1 MEARTP
7 PHSLEA
13 EKSVLGSMLISRDA
27 AELSAE
33 MLTVQDFYMPQHQ
46 YIFEA
51 MCDLVNHA
59 KAVDSVTIVD
69 ALERAGKLAAAGGIG
84 YIAELSLFVPS
95 AANVSYYI
103 KIVEDR
109 SVLRQLI
116 AAGGEI
122 IKTASDSDA
131 PITDILDEAE
141 RRVFNISMK
150 KNEDTMV
157 PVDKSALEAYM
168 RIGELMK
175 TKGEIS
181 GVPTG
186 FKELDELTSG
196 LQKGDLI
203 IVAARPSVGKSTFA
217 MNIAEYAATAA
228 NKKVAVFSLEMSHE
242 QLTTRMLCSLAKVD
256 MQKVN
261 TGETTEEDLL
271 VLSDA
276 LLTLSD
282 SKMYID
288 DSGNLSVADIR
299 SRCRRQQTRYGLD
312 LVVIDYLGLLQLGNK
327 RGSLVADIAEATR
340 ALKILAKE
348 LQGLKIG
355 AEDYIVKPFSVL
367 ELLVRIEKVLD
378 RAGKLNKVLRCRDIT
393 IDTEKRTVTKSGEA
407 VALQPLEFDLLVK
420 LIKFKNCTMSRE
432 RLLSEIWGVDFVG
445 GTRTVDTH
453 VASLRKKLGLE
464 GVIVTVTRIGY
475 RLED

>member
-1 MEARTP
+1 MDQTPRTP

-27 AELSAE
+27 AELAAE
-33 MLTVQDFYMPQHQ
+33 MLSASDFYVPQHQ
-46 YIFEA
+46 DIFEA
-51 MCDLVNHA
+51 MTELVSRVQP
-59 KAVDSVTIVD
+59 VDSVTIVD
-69 ALERAGKLAAAGGIG
+69 ALERAGKLASAGGLG

-103 KIVEDR
+103 NIVEDR

-116 AAGGEI
+116 KAGGEI
-122 IKTASDSDA
+122 MNEASTSDS
-131 PITDILDEAE
+131 PVTDILDEAE
-141 RRVFNISMK
+141 RRVFSISMK
-150 KNEDTMV
+150 KNEETLV
-157 PVDKSALEAYM
+157 PVDKSAMAAYM
-168 RIGELMK
+168 RIGELMR
-175 TKGEIS
+175 TRGQIS

-186 FKELDELTSG
+186 FRELDELTSG

-217 MNIAEYAATAA
+217 MNIAEYAATTAG
-228 NKKVAVFSLEMSHE
+228 KRVAVFSLEMSRE
-242 QLTTRMLCSLAKVD
+242 QLTTRMLCSQAKVD

-261 TGETTEEDLL
+261 SGETTEEDLL

-299 SRCRRQQTRYGLD
+299 SRCRRQKTRYGLD
-312 LVVIDYLGLLQLGNK
+312 LVVVDYLGLLQLTSK

-348 LQGLKIG
+348 LEVPIMLLCQLSRGSESRKENGYRPILADLRDSG
-355 AEDYIVKPFSVL
+355 AIEQDADLVLLLYRKALAMRNRKDDSASGAPNEEIEDNSA
-367 ELLVRIEKVLD
+367 E
-378 RAGKLNKVLRCRDIT
+378 
-393 IDTEKRTVTKSGEA
+393 
-407 VALQPLEFDLLVK
+407 
-420 LIKFKNCTMSRE
+420 
-432 RLLSEIWGVDFVG
+432 
-445 GTRTVDTH
+445 
-453 VASLRKKLGLE
+453 
-464 GVIVTVTRIGY
+464 VIVAKNRNGPLKTVNLAWQGMFARFV
-475 RLED
+475 DPS

>member
-1 MEARTP
+1 MDQTPRTP

-27 AELSAE
+27 AELAAE
-33 MLTVQDFYMPQHQ
+33 MLSASDFYVPQHQ
-46 YIFEA
+46 DIFEA
-51 MCDLVNHA
+51 MTELVSRA
-59 KAVDSVTIVD
+59 QPVDSVTIVD
-69 ALERAGKLAAAGGIG
+69 ALERAGKLASAGGLG

-103 KIVEDR
+103 NIVEDR

-116 AAGGEI
+116 KAGGEI
-122 IKTASDSDA
+122 MNEASTSDS
-131 PITDILDEAE
+131 PVTDILDEAE
-141 RRVFNISMK
+141 RRVFSISMK
-150 KNEDTMV
+150 KNEETLV
-157 PVDKSALEAYM
+157 PVDKSAMAAYM
-168 RIGELMK
+168 RIGELMR
-175 TKGEIS
+175 TRGQIS

-186 FKELDELTSG
+186 FRELDELTSG

-217 MNIAEYAATAA
+217 MNIAEYAATTVG
-228 NKKVAVFSLEMSHE
+228 KRVAVFSLEMSRE
-242 QLTTRMLCSLAKVD
+242 QLTTRMLCSQAKVD

-261 TGETTEEDLL
+261 SGETTEEDLL

-299 SRCRRQQTRYGLD
+299 SRCRRQKTRYGLD
-312 LVVIDYLGLLQLGNK
+312 LVVVDYLGLLQLTSK

-348 LQGLKIG
+348 LEVPIMLLCQLSRGSESRKENGYRPILADLRDSG
-355 AEDYIVKPFSVL
+355 AIEQDADLVLLLYRKALAMHNRKDDSASGAPNEEIEDNSA
-367 ELLVRIEKVLD
+367 E
-378 RAGKLNKVLRCRDIT
+378 
-393 IDTEKRTVTKSGEA
+393 
-407 VALQPLEFDLLVK
+407 
-420 LIKFKNCTMSRE
+420 
-432 RLLSEIWGVDFVG
+432 
-445 GTRTVDTH
+445 
-453 VASLRKKLGLE
+453 
-464 GVIVTVTRIGY
+464 VIVAKNRNGPLKTVNLAWQGMFARFV
-475 RLED
+475 DPS

>member
-1 MEARTP
+1 MDQTPRTP

-27 AELSAE
+27 AELAAE
-33 MLTVQDFYMPQHQ
+33 MLSASDFYVPQHQ
-46 YIFEA
+46 DIFEA
-51 MCDLVNHA
+51 MTELVSRA
-59 KAVDSVTIVD
+59 QPVDSVTIVD
-69 ALERAGKLAAAGGIG
+69 ALERAGKLASAGGLG

-103 KIVEDR
+103 NIVEDR

-116 AAGGEI
+116 KAGGEI
-122 IKTASDSDA
+122 MNEASTSDS
-131 PITDILDEAE
+131 PVTDILDEAE
-141 RRVFNISMK
+141 RRVFSISMK
-150 KNEDTMV
+150 KNEETLV
-157 PVDKSALEAYM
+157 PVDKSAMAAYM
-168 RIGELMK
+168 RIGELMR
-175 TKGEIS
+175 TRGQIS

-186 FKELDELTSG
+186 FRELDELTSG

-217 MNIAEYAATAA
+217 MNIAEYAATTAG
-228 NKKVAVFSLEMSHE
+228 KRVAVFSLEMSRE
-242 QLTTRMLCSLAKVD
+242 QLTTRMLCSQAKVD

-261 TGETTEEDLL
+261 SGETTEEDLL

-299 SRCRRQQTRYGLD
+299 SRCRRQKTRYGLD
-312 LVVIDYLGLLQLGNK
+312 LVVVDYLGLLQLTSK

-348 LQGLKIG
+348 LEVPIMLLCQLSRGSESRKENGYRPILADLRDSG
-355 AEDYIVKPFSVL
+355 AIEQDADLVLLLYRKALAMRNRKDDSASGAPNEEIEDNSA
-367 ELLVRIEKVLD
+367 E
-378 RAGKLNKVLRCRDIT
+378 
-393 IDTEKRTVTKSGEA
+393 
-407 VALQPLEFDLLVK
+407 
-420 LIKFKNCTMSRE
+420 
-432 RLLSEIWGVDFVG
+432 
-445 GTRTVDTH
+445 
-453 VASLRKKLGLE
+453 
-464 GVIVTVTRIGY
+464 VIVAKNRHGPLKTVNLAWQGMFARFV
-475 RLED
+475 DPS

>member
-312 LVVIDYLGLLQLGNK
+312 LVIVDYLGLLQLGNK

-348 LQGLKIG
+348 LQVPIMLLCQLSRGSESRKENGYRPILADLRDSG
-355 AEDYIVKPFSVL
+355 AIEQDADMVLLLYRKALAMRNRKDDSEYSGAPGEEIEDNTA
-367 ELLVRIEKVLD
+367 E
-378 RAGKLNKVLRCRDIT
+378 
-393 IDTEKRTVTKSGEA
+393 
-407 VALQPLEFDLLVK
+407 
-420 LIKFKNCTMSRE
+420 
-432 RLLSEIWGVDFVG
+432 
-445 GTRTVDTH
+445 
-453 VASLRKKLGLE
+453 
-464 GVIVTVTRIGY
+464 VIVAKNRNGPLKTVNLAFQGMFSRFVNPT
-475 RLED
+475 

>member
-1 MEARTP
+1 MEQTPRTP

-27 AELSAE
+27 AELASE
-33 MLTVQDFYMPQHQ
+33 MLTPQDFYLPQHQ

-59 KAVDSVTIVD
+59 QAVDSVTVVD
-69 ALERAGKLAAAGGIG
+69 ALERAGKLASAGGLG

-122 IKTASDSDA
+122 IKTASDGEA
-131 PITDILDEAE
+131 PISDILDEAE
-141 RRVFNISMK
+141 RRVFGISMK
-150 KNEDTMV
+150 KNEDTLV
-157 PVDKSALEAYM
+157 PVEKSALQAYM
-168 RIGELMK
+168 RIGDLMK
-175 TKGEIS
+175 TRGEIS

-186 FKELDELTSG
+186 FHELDELTSG

-217 MNIAEYAATAA
+217 MNIAEYAAIEAG
-228 NKKVAVFSLEMSHE
+228 KKVAVFSLEMSRE
-242 QLTTRMLCSLAKVD
+242 QLSTRMLCSIAKMD
-256 MQKVN
+256 MQRVN
-261 TGETTEEDLL
+261 TGQTTQEDLS
-271 VLSDA
+271 VLSSA
-276 LLTLSD
+276 LLKLSD
-282 SKMYID
+282 SDMYID

-312 LVVIDYLGLLQLGNK
+312 LVVIDYLGLIQLGNK

-348 LQGLKIG
+348 LQVPIMLLCQLSRGSESRKENGYRPILADLRDSG
-355 AEDYIVKPFSVL
+355 AIEQDADLVLLLYRRALAMRNRKDDSEHGQSSASTPPQEEIEDNTA
-367 ELLVRIEKVLD
+367 E
-378 RAGKLNKVLRCRDIT
+378 
-393 IDTEKRTVTKSGEA
+393 
-407 VALQPLEFDLLVK
+407 
-420 LIKFKNCTMSRE
+420 
-432 RLLSEIWGVDFVG
+432 
-445 GTRTVDTH
+445 
-453 VASLRKKLGLE
+453 
-464 GVIVTVTRIGY
+464 VIVAKNRNGPLKTVNLTFQGMFSRFANP
-475 RLED
+475 

>member
-1 MEARTP
+1 MDQTPRTP

-27 AELSAE
+27 AELAAE
-33 MLTVQDFYMPQHQ
+33 MLSASDFYVPQHQ
-46 YIFEA
+46 DIFEA
-51 MCDLVNHA
+51 MTELVSRA
-59 KAVDSVTIVD
+59 QPVDSVTIVD
-69 ALERAGKLAAAGGIG
+69 ALERAGKLASAGGLG

-103 KIVEDR
+103 NIVEDR

-116 AAGGEI
+116 KAGGEI
-122 IKTASDSDA
+122 MNEASASDS
-131 PITDILDEAE
+131 PVTDILDEAE
-141 RRVFNISMK
+141 RRVFSISMK
-150 KNEDTMV
+150 KNEETLV
-157 PVDKSALEAYM
+157 PVDKSAMAAYM
-168 RIGELMK
+168 RIGELMR
-175 TKGEIS
+175 TRGQIS

-186 FKELDELTSG
+186 FRELDELTSG

-217 MNIAEYAATAA
+217 MNIAEYAATTAG
-228 NKKVAVFSLEMSHE
+228 KRVAVFSLEMSRE
-242 QLTTRMLCSLAKVD
+242 QLTTRMLCSQAKVD

-261 TGETTEEDLL
+261 SGETTEEDLL

-299 SRCRRQQTRYGLD
+299 SRCRRQKTRYGLD
-312 LVVIDYLGLLQLGNK
+312 LVVVDYLGLLQLTSK

-348 LQGLKIG
+348 LEVPIMLLCRLSRGSESRKENGYRPILADLRDSG
-355 AEDYIVKPFSVL
+355 AIEQDADLVLLLYRKALAMRNRKDDSASGAPNEEIEDNSA
-367 ELLVRIEKVLD
+367 E
-378 RAGKLNKVLRCRDIT
+378 
-393 IDTEKRTVTKSGEA
+393 
-407 VALQPLEFDLLVK
+407 
-420 LIKFKNCTMSRE
+420 
-432 RLLSEIWGVDFVG
+432 
-445 GTRTVDTH
+445 
-453 VASLRKKLGLE
+453 
-464 GVIVTVTRIGY
+464 VIVAKNRNGPLKTVNLAWQGMFARFV
-475 RLED
+475 DPS

>member
-1 MEARTP
+1 MDQTPRTP

-27 AELSAE
+27 AELAAE
-33 MLTVQDFYMPQHQ
+33 MLSASDFYVPQHQ
-46 YIFEA
+46 DIFEA
-51 MCDLVNHA
+51 MTELVSRA
-59 KAVDSVTIVD
+59 QPVDSVTIVD
-69 ALERAGKLAAAGGIG
+69 ALERAGKLASAGGLG

-103 KIVEDR
+103 NIVEDR

-116 AAGGEI
+116 KAGGEI
-122 IKTASDSDA
+122 MNEASSSDS
-131 PITDILDEAE
+131 PVTDILDEAE
-141 RRVFNISMK
+141 RRVFSISMK
-150 KNEDTMV
+150 KNEETLV
-157 PVDKSALEAYM
+157 PVDKSAMAAYM
-168 RIGELMK
+168 RIGELMR
-175 TKGEIS
+175 TRGQIS

-186 FKELDELTSG
+186 FRELDELTSG

-217 MNIAEYAATAA
+217 MNIAEYAATTAG
-228 NKKVAVFSLEMSHE
+228 KRVAVFSLEMSRE
-242 QLTTRMLCSLAKVD
+242 QLTTRMLCSQAKVD

-261 TGETTEEDLL
+261 SGETTEEDLL

-299 SRCRRQQTRYGLD
+299 SRCRRQKTRYGLD
-312 LVVIDYLGLLQLGNK
+312 LVVVDYLGLLQLTSK

-348 LQGLKIG
+348 LEVPIMLLCQLSRGSESRKENGYRPILADLRDSG
-355 AEDYIVKPFSVL
+355 AIEQDADLVLLLYRKALAMRNRKDDSASGAPNEEIEDNSA
-367 ELLVRIEKVLD
+367 E
-378 RAGKLNKVLRCRDIT
+378 
-393 IDTEKRTVTKSGEA
+393 
-407 VALQPLEFDLLVK
+407 
-420 LIKFKNCTMSRE
+420 
-432 RLLSEIWGVDFVG
+432 
-445 GTRTVDTH
+445 
-453 VASLRKKLGLE
+453 
-464 GVIVTVTRIGY
+464 VIVAKNRNGPLKTVNLAWQGMFARFV
-475 RLED
+475 DPS

>member
-1 MEARTP
+1 MDQTPRTP

-27 AELSAE
+27 AELAAE
-33 MLTVQDFYMPQHQ
+33 MLSASDFYVPQHQ
-46 YIFEA
+46 DIFEA
-51 MCDLVNHA
+51 MTELVSRA
-59 KAVDSVTIVD
+59 QPVDSVTIVD
-69 ALERAGKLAAAGGIG
+69 ALERAGKLASAGGLG

-103 KIVEDR
+103 NIVEDR

-116 AAGGEI
+116 KAGGEI
-122 IKTASDSDA
+122 MNEASTSDS
-131 PITDILDEAE
+131 PVTDILDEAE
-141 RRVFNISMK
+141 RRVFSISMK
-150 KNEDTMV
+150 KNEETLV
-157 PVDKSALEAYM
+157 PVDKSAMAAYM
-168 RIGELMK
+168 RIGELMR
-175 TKGEIS
+175 TRGQIS

-186 FKELDELTSG
+186 FRELDELTSG

-217 MNIAEYAATAA
+217 MNIAEYAATTAG
-228 NKKVAVFSLEMSHE
+228 KRVAVFSLEMSRE
-242 QLTTRMLCSLAKVD
+242 QLTTRMLCSQAKVD

-261 TGETTEEDLL
+261 SGETTEEDLL

-299 SRCRRQQTRYGLD
+299 SRCRRQKTRYGLD
-312 LVVIDYLGLLQLGNK
+312 LVVVDYLGLLQLTSK

-348 LQGLKIG
+348 LEVPIM
-355 AEDYIVKPFSVL
+355 
-367 ELLVRIEKVLD
+367 LLCQL
-378 RAGKLNKVLRCRDIT
+378 
-393 IDTEKRTVTKSGEA
+393 
-407 VALQPLEFDLLVK
+407 
-420 LIKFKNCTMSRE
+420 SRG
-432 RLLSEIWGVDFVG
+432 SE
-445 GTRTVDTH
+445 
-453 VASLRKKLGLE
+453 SRKE
-464 GVIVTVTRIGY
+464 NGY
-475 RLED
+475 RPILADLRDSGAI

>member
-1 MEARTP
+1 MDQTPRTP

-27 AELSAE
+27 AELAAE
-33 MLTVQDFYMPQHQ
+33 MLSASDFYVPQHQ
-46 YIFEA
+46 DIFEA
-51 MCDLVNHA
+51 MTELVSRA
-59 KAVDSVTIVD
+59 QPVDSVTIVD
-69 ALERAGKLAAAGGIG
+69 ALERASKLASAGGLG

-103 KIVEDR
+103 NIVEDR

-116 AAGGEI
+116 KAGGEI
-122 IKTASDSDA
+122 MNEASTSDS
-131 PITDILDEAE
+131 PVTDILDEAE
-141 RRVFNISMK
+141 RRVFSISMK
-150 KNEDTMV
+150 KNEETLV
-157 PVDKSALEAYM
+157 PVDKSAMAAYM
-168 RIGELMK
+168 RIGELMR
-175 TKGEIS
+175 TRGQIS

-186 FKELDELTSG
+186 FRELDELTSG

-217 MNIAEYAATAA
+217 MNIAEYAATTAG
-228 NKKVAVFSLEMSHE
+228 KRVAVFSLEMSRE
-242 QLTTRMLCSLAKVD
+242 QLTTRMLCSQAKVD

-261 TGETTEEDLL
+261 SGETTEEDLL

-299 SRCRRQQTRYGLD
+299 SRCRRQKTRYGLD
-312 LVVIDYLGLLQLGNK
+312 LVVVDYLGLLQLTSK

-348 LQGLKIG
+348 LEVPIMLLCQLSRGSESRKENGYRPILADLRDSG
-355 AEDYIVKPFSVL
+355 AIEQDADLVLLLYRKALAMRNRKDDSASGAPNEEIEDNSA
-367 ELLVRIEKVLD
+367 E
-378 RAGKLNKVLRCRDIT
+378 
-393 IDTEKRTVTKSGEA
+393 
-407 VALQPLEFDLLVK
+407 
-420 LIKFKNCTMSRE
+420 
-432 RLLSEIWGVDFVG
+432 
-445 GTRTVDTH
+445 
-453 VASLRKKLGLE
+453 
-464 GVIVTVTRIGY
+464 VIVAKNRNGPLKTVNLAWQGMFARFV
-475 RLED
+475 DPS

>member
-1 MEARTP
+1 MDQTPRTP

-27 AELSAE
+27 AELAAE
-33 MLTVQDFYMPQHQ
+33 MLSASDFYVPQHQ
-46 YIFEA
+46 DIFEA
-51 MCDLVNHA
+51 MTELVSRA
-59 KAVDSVTIVD
+59 QPVDSVTIVD
-69 ALERAGKLAAAGGIG
+69 ALERAGKLASAGGLG

-103 KIVEDR
+103 NIVEDR

-116 AAGGEI
+116 KAGGEI
-122 IKTASDSDA
+122 MNKASTSDS
-131 PITDILDEAE
+131 PVTDILDEAE
-141 RRVFNISMK
+141 RRVFSISMK
-150 KNEDTMV
+150 KNEETLV
-157 PVDKSALEAYM
+157 PVDKSAMAAYM
-168 RIGELMK
+168 RIGELMR
-175 TKGEIS
+175 TRGQIS

-186 FKELDELTSG
+186 FRELDELTSG

-217 MNIAEYAATAA
+217 MNIAEYAATTAG
-228 NKKVAVFSLEMSHE
+228 KRVAVFSLEMSRE
-242 QLTTRMLCSLAKVD
+242 QLTTRMLCSQAKVD

-261 TGETTEEDLL
+261 SGETTEEDLL

-299 SRCRRQQTRYGLD
+299 SRCRRQKTRYGLD
-312 LVVIDYLGLLQLGNK
+312 LVVVDYLGLLQLTSK

-348 LQGLKIG
+348 LEVPIMLLCQLSRGSESRKENGYRPILADLRDSG
-355 AEDYIVKPFSVL
+355 AIEQDADLVLLLYRKALAMRNRKDDSASGAPNEEIEDNSA
-367 ELLVRIEKVLD
+367 E
-378 RAGKLNKVLRCRDIT
+378 
-393 IDTEKRTVTKSGEA
+393 
-407 VALQPLEFDLLVK
+407 
-420 LIKFKNCTMSRE
+420 
-432 RLLSEIWGVDFVG
+432 
-445 GTRTVDTH
+445 
-453 VASLRKKLGLE
+453 
-464 GVIVTVTRIGY
+464 VIVAKNRNGPLKTVNLAWQGMFARFV
-475 RLED
+475 DPS

>member
-1 MEARTP
+1 MDQTPRTP

-27 AELSAE
+27 AELAAE
-33 MLTVQDFYMPQHQ
+33 MLSASDFYVPQHQ
-46 YIFEA
+46 DIFEA
-51 MCDLVNHA
+51 MTELVSRA
-59 KAVDSVTIVD
+59 QPVDSVTIVD
-69 ALERAGKLAAAGGIG
+69 ALERAGKLASAGGLG

-103 KIVEDR
+103 NIVEDR

-116 AAGGEI
+116 KAGGEI
-122 IKTASDSDA
+122 MNEASTSDS
-131 PITDILDEAE
+131 PVTDILDEAE
-141 RRVFNISMK
+141 RRVFSISMK
-150 KNEDTMV
+150 KNEETLV
-157 PVDKSALEAYM
+157 PVDKSAMAAYM
-168 RIGELMK
+168 RIGELMR
-175 TKGEIS
+175 TRGQIS

-186 FKELDELTSG
+186 FRELDELTSG

-217 MNIAEYAATAA
+217 MNIAEYAATTAG
-228 NKKVAVFSLEMSHE
+228 KRVAVFSLEMSRE
-242 QLTTRMLCSLAKVD
+242 QLTTRMLCSQAKVD

-261 TGETTEEDLL
+261 SGETTEEDLL

-299 SRCRRQQTRYGLD
+299 SRCRRQKTRYGLD
-312 LVVIDYLGLLQLGNK
+312 LVVVDYLGLLQLTSK

-348 LQGLKIG
+348 LEVPIMLLCQLSRGSESRKENGYRPILADLRDSG
-355 AEDYIVKPFSVL
+355 AIEQDADLVLLLYRKALAMRNRKDDSASGAPNEEIEDNSA
-367 ELLVRIEKVLD
+367 E
-378 RAGKLNKVLRCRDIT
+378 
-393 IDTEKRTVTKSGEA
+393 
-407 VALQPLEFDLLVK
+407 
-420 LIKFKNCTMSRE
+420 
-432 RLLSEIWGVDFVG
+432 
-445 GTRTVDTH
+445 
-453 VASLRKKLGLE
+453 
-464 GVIVTVTRIGY
+464 VIVAKNRNGPLKTVNLAWQGMFARFVDPT
-475 RLED
+475 

>member
-1 MEARTP
+1 MDQTPRTP

-27 AELSAE
+27 AELAAE
-33 MLTVQDFYMPQHQ
+33 MLSASDFYVPQHQ
-46 YIFEA
+46 DIFEA
-51 MCDLVNHA
+51 MTELVSRA
-59 KAVDSVTIVD
+59 QPVDSVTIVD
-69 ALERAGKLAAAGGIG
+69 ALERAGKLASAGGLG

-103 KIVEDR
+103 NIVEDR

-116 AAGGEI
+116 KAVGEI
-122 IKTASDSDA
+122 MNEASASDS
-131 PITDILDEAE
+131 PVTDILDEAE
-141 RRVFNISMK
+141 RRIFSISMK
-150 KNEDTMV
+150 KNEETLV
-157 PVDKSALEAYM
+157 PVDKSAMAAYM
-168 RIGELMK
+168 RIGELMR
-175 TKGEIS
+175 TRGQIS

-186 FKELDELTSG
+186 FRELDELTSG

-217 MNIAEYAATAA
+217 MNIAEYAATTAG
-228 NKKVAVFSLEMSHE
+228 KRVAVFSLEMSRE
-242 QLTTRMLCSLAKVD
+242 QLTTRMLCSQAKVD

-261 TGETTEEDLL
+261 SGETTEEDLL

-299 SRCRRQQTRYGLD
+299 SRCRRQKTRYGLD
-312 LVVIDYLGLLQLGNK
+312 LVVVDYLGLLQLTSK

-348 LQGLKIG
+348 LEVPIMLLCQLSRGSESRKENGYRPILADLRDSG
-355 AEDYIVKPFSVL
+355 AIEQDADLVLLLYRKALAMRNRKDDSASGAPNEEIEDNSA
-367 ELLVRIEKVLD
+367 E
-378 RAGKLNKVLRCRDIT
+378 
-393 IDTEKRTVTKSGEA
+393 
-407 VALQPLEFDLLVK
+407 
-420 LIKFKNCTMSRE
+420 
-432 RLLSEIWGVDFVG
+432 
-445 GTRTVDTH
+445 
-453 VASLRKKLGLE
+453 
-464 GVIVTVTRIGY
+464 VIVAKNRNGPLKTVNLAWQGMFARFV
-475 RLED
+475 DPS

>member
-312 LVVIDYLGLLQLGNK
+312 LVIVDYLGLLQLGNK

-348 LQGLKIG
+348 LQVPIM
-355 AEDYIVKPFSVL
+355 
-367 ELLVRIEKVLD
+367 LLCQL
-378 RAGKLNKVLRCRDIT
+378 
-393 IDTEKRTVTKSGEA
+393 
-407 VALQPLEFDLLVK
+407 
-420 LIKFKNCTMSRE
+420 SRG
-432 RLLSEIWGVDFVG
+432 SE
-445 GTRTVDTH
+445 
-453 VASLRKKLGLE
+453 SRKE
-464 GVIVTVTRIGY
+464 NGY
-475 RLED
+475 RPILADLRDSGAIEQDADMVLLLYRKALAMRNRKDDSEYGGAPGAAG

>member
-1 MEARTP
+1 MDQTPRTP

-27 AELSAE
+27 AELAAE
-33 MLTVQDFYMPQHQ
+33 MLSASDFYVPQHQ
-46 YIFEA
+46 DIFEA
-51 MCDLVNHA
+51 MTELVSRA
-59 KAVDSVTIVD
+59 QPVDSVTIVD
-69 ALERAGKLAAAGGIG
+69 ALERAGKLASAGGLG

-103 KIVEDR
+103 NIVEDR

-116 AAGGEI
+116 KAGGEI
-122 IKTASDSDA
+122 MNEASTSDS
-131 PITDILDEAE
+131 PVTDILDEAE
-141 RRVFNISMK
+141 RRVFSISMK
-150 KNEDTMV
+150 KNEETLV
-157 PVDKSALEAYM
+157 PVDKSAMAAYM
-168 RIGELMK
+168 RIGELMR
-175 TKGEIS
+175 TRGQIS

-186 FKELDELTSG
+186 FRELDELTSG

-217 MNIAEYAATAA
+217 MNIAEYAATTAG
-228 NKKVAVFSLEMSHE
+228 KRVAVFSLEMSRE
-242 QLTTRMLCSLAKVD
+242 QLTTRMLCSQAKVD

-261 TGETTEEDLL
+261 SGETTEEDLL

-299 SRCRRQQTRYGLD
+299 SRCRRQKTRYGLD
-312 LVVIDYLGLLQLGNK
+312 LVVVDYLGLLQLTSK

-348 LQGLKIG
+348 LEVPIMLLCQLSRGSESRKENGYRPILADLRDSG
-355 AEDYIVKPFSVL
+355 AIEQDADLVLLLYRKALAMRNRKDDSASGAPNEEIEDNSA
-367 ELLVRIEKVLD
+367 D
-378 RAGKLNKVLRCRDIT
+378 
-393 IDTEKRTVTKSGEA
+393 
-407 VALQPLEFDLLVK
+407 
-420 LIKFKNCTMSRE
+420 
-432 RLLSEIWGVDFVG
+432 
-445 GTRTVDTH
+445 
-453 VASLRKKLGLE
+453 
-464 GVIVTVTRIGY
+464 VIVAKNRNGPLKTVNLAWQGMFARFV
-475 RLED
+475 DPS

>member
-1 MEARTP
+1 MDQTPRTP

-27 AELSAE
+27 AELAAE
-33 MLTVQDFYMPQHQ
+33 MLSASDFYVPQHQ
-46 YIFEA
+46 DIFEA
-51 MCDLVNHA
+51 MTELVSRA
-59 KAVDSVTIVD
+59 QPVDSVTIVD
-69 ALERAGKLAAAGGIG
+69 ALERAGKLASAGGLG

-103 KIVEDR
+103 NIVEDR

-116 AAGGEI
+116 KAGGEI
-122 IKTASDSDA
+122 MNEASTSDS
-131 PITDILDEAE
+131 PVTDILDEAE
-141 RRVFNISMK
+141 RRVFSISMK
-150 KNEDTMV
+150 KNEETLV
-157 PVDKSALEAYM
+157 PVDKSAMAAYM
-168 RIGELMK
+168 RIGELMR
-175 TKGEIS
+175 TRGQIS

-186 FKELDELTSG
+186 FRELDELTSG

-217 MNIAEYAATAA
+217 MNIAEYAATTAG
-228 NKKVAVFSLEMSHE
+228 KRVAVFSLEMSRE
-242 QLTTRMLCSLAKVD
+242 QLTTRMLCSQAKVD

-261 TGETTEEDLL
+261 SGETTEEDLL

-299 SRCRRQQTRYGLD
+299 SRCRRQKTRYGLD
-312 LVVIDYLGLLQLGNK
+312 LVVVDYLGLLQLTSK

-348 LQGLKIG
+348 LEVPIMLLCQLSRGSESRKENGYRPILADLRDSG
-355 AEDYIVKPFSVL
+355 AIEQDADLVLLLYRKALAMRNRKDDSASGAPNEEIEDNSA
-367 ELLVRIEKVLD
+367 E
-378 RAGKLNKVLRCRDIT
+378 
-393 IDTEKRTVTKSGEA
+393 
-407 VALQPLEFDLLVK
+407 
-420 LIKFKNCTMSRE
+420 
-432 RLLSEIWGVDFVG
+432 
-445 GTRTVDTH
+445 
-453 VASLRKKLGLE
+453 
-464 GVIVTVTRIGY
+464 VIVAKNRNGPLKTVNLAWQGMFS
-475 RLED
+475 RLVDPS

>member
-1 MEARTP
+1 MDQTPRTP

-27 AELSAE
+27 AELAAE
-33 MLTVQDFYMPQHQ
+33 MLSASDFYVPQHQ
-46 YIFEA
+46 DIFEA
-51 MCDLVNHA
+51 MTELVSRA
-59 KAVDSVTIVD
+59 QPVDSVTIVD
-69 ALERAGKLAAAGGIG
+69 ALERAGKLASAGGLG

-103 KIVEDR
+103 NIVEDR

-116 AAGGEI
+116 KAGGEI
-122 IKTASDSDA
+122 MNEASTSDS
-131 PITDILDEAE
+131 PVTDILDEAE
-141 RRVFNISMK
+141 RRVFSISMK
-150 KNEDTMV
+150 KNEETLV
-157 PVDKSALEAYM
+157 PVDKSAMAAYM
-168 RIGELMK
+168 RIGELMR
-175 TKGEIS
+175 TRGQIS

-186 FKELDELTSG
+186 FRELDGLTSG

-217 MNIAEYAATAA
+217 MNIAEYAATTAG
-228 NKKVAVFSLEMSHE
+228 KRVAVFSLEMSRE
-242 QLTTRMLCSLAKVD
+242 QLTTRMLCSQAKVD

-261 TGETTEEDLL
+261 SGETTEEDLL

-299 SRCRRQQTRYGLD
+299 SRCRRQKTRYGLD
-312 LVVIDYLGLLQLGNK
+312 LVVVDYLGLLQLTSK

-348 LQGLKIG
+348 LEVPIMLLCQLSRGSESRKENGYRPILADLRDSG
-355 AEDYIVKPFSVL
+355 AIEQDADLVLLLYRKALAMRNRKDDSASGAPNEEIEDNSA
-367 ELLVRIEKVLD
+367 E
-378 RAGKLNKVLRCRDIT
+378 
-393 IDTEKRTVTKSGEA
+393 
-407 VALQPLEFDLLVK
+407 
-420 LIKFKNCTMSRE
+420 
-432 RLLSEIWGVDFVG
+432 
-445 GTRTVDTH
+445 
-453 VASLRKKLGLE
+453 
-464 GVIVTVTRIGY
+464 VIVAKNRNGPLKTVNLAWQGMFARFV
-475 RLED
+475 DPS

>member
-1 MEARTP
+1 MDQTPRTP

-27 AELSAE
+27 AELAAE
-33 MLTVQDFYMPQHQ
+33 MLSASDFYVPQHQ
-46 YIFEA
+46 DIFEV
-51 MCDLVNHA
+51 MTELVSRA
-59 KAVDSVTIVD
+59 QPVDSVTIVD
-69 ALERAGKLAAAGGIG
+69 ALERAGKLASAGGLG

-103 KIVEDR
+103 NIVEDR

-116 AAGGEI
+116 KAGGEI
-122 IKTASDSDA
+122 MNEASTSDS
-131 PITDILDEAE
+131 PVTDILDEAE
-141 RRVFNISMK
+141 RRVFSISMK
-150 KNEDTMV
+150 KNEETLV
-157 PVDKSALEAYM
+157 PVDKSAMAAYM
-168 RIGELMK
+168 RIGELMR
-175 TKGEIS
+175 TRGQIS

-186 FKELDELTSG
+186 FRELDELTSG

-217 MNIAEYAATAA
+217 MNIAEYAATTAG
-228 NKKVAVFSLEMSHE
+228 KRVAVFSLEMSRE
-242 QLTTRMLCSLAKVD
+242 QLTTRMLCSQAKVD

-261 TGETTEEDLL
+261 SGETTEEDLL

-299 SRCRRQQTRYGLD
+299 SRCRRQKTRYGLD
-312 LVVIDYLGLLQLGNK
+312 LVVVDYLGLLQLTSK

-348 LQGLKIG
+348 LEVPIMLLCQLSRGSESRKENGYRPILADLRDSG
-355 AEDYIVKPFSVL
+355 AIEQDADLVLLLYRKALAMHNRKDDSASGAPNEEIEDNSA
-367 ELLVRIEKVLD
+367 E
-378 RAGKLNKVLRCRDIT
+378 
-393 IDTEKRTVTKSGEA
+393 
-407 VALQPLEFDLLVK
+407 
-420 LIKFKNCTMSRE
+420 
-432 RLLSEIWGVDFVG
+432 
-445 GTRTVDTH
+445 
-453 VASLRKKLGLE
+453 
-464 GVIVTVTRIGY
+464 VIVAKNRNGPLKTVNLAWQGMFARFV
-475 RLED
+475 DPS

>member
-1 MEARTP
+1 MDQTPRTP

-27 AELSAE
+27 AELAAE
-33 MLTVQDFYMPQHQ
+33 MLSASDFYVPQHQ
-46 YIFEA
+46 DIFEA
-51 MCDLVNHA
+51 MTELVSRA
-59 KAVDSVTIVD
+59 QPVDNVTIVD
-69 ALERAGKLAAAGGIG
+69 ALERAGKLASAGGLG

-103 KIVEDR
+103 NIVEDR

-116 AAGGEI
+116 KAGGEI
-122 IKTASDSDA
+122 MNEASTSDS
-131 PITDILDEAE
+131 PVTDILDEAE
-141 RRVFNISMK
+141 RRVFSISMK
-150 KNEDTMV
+150 KNEETLV
-157 PVDKSALEAYM
+157 PVDKSAMAAYM
-168 RIGELMK
+168 RIGELMR
-175 TKGEIS
+175 TRGQIS

-186 FKELDELTSG
+186 FRELDELTSG

-217 MNIAEYAATAA
+217 MNIAEYAATTAG
-228 NKKVAVFSLEMSHE
+228 KRVAVFSLEMSRE
-242 QLTTRMLCSLAKVD
+242 QLTTRMLCSQAKVD

-261 TGETTEEDLL
+261 SGETTEEDLL

-299 SRCRRQQTRYGLD
+299 SRCRRQKTRYGLD
-312 LVVIDYLGLLQLGNK
+312 LVVVDYLGLLQLTSK

-348 LQGLKIG
+348 LEVPIMLLCQLSRGSESRKENGYRPILADLRDSG
-355 AEDYIVKPFSVL
+355 AIEQDADLVLLLYRKALAMHNRKDDSASGAPNEEIEDNSA
-367 ELLVRIEKVLD
+367 E
-378 RAGKLNKVLRCRDIT
+378 
-393 IDTEKRTVTKSGEA
+393 
-407 VALQPLEFDLLVK
+407 
-420 LIKFKNCTMSRE
+420 
-432 RLLSEIWGVDFVG
+432 
-445 GTRTVDTH
+445 
-453 VASLRKKLGLE
+453 
-464 GVIVTVTRIGY
+464 VIVAKNRNGPLKTVNLAWQGMFARFV
-475 RLED
+475 DPS

>member
-1 MEARTP
+1 MDQTPRTP

-27 AELSAE
+27 AELAAE
-33 MLTVQDFYMPQHQ
+33 MLSASDFYVPQHQ
-46 YIFEA
+46 DIFEA
-51 MCDLVNHA
+51 MTELVSRA
-59 KAVDSVTIVD
+59 QPVDSVTIVD
-69 ALERAGKLAAAGGIG
+69 ALERAGKLASAGGLG

-103 KIVEDR
+103 NIVEDR

-116 AAGGEI
+116 KAGGEI
-122 IKTASDSDA
+122 MNEASTSDS
-131 PITDILDEAE
+131 PVTDILDEAE
-141 RRVFNISMK
+141 RRVFSISMK
-150 KNEDTMV
+150 KNEETLV
-157 PVDKSALEAYM
+157 PVDKSAMAAYM
-168 RIGELMK
+168 RIGELMR
-175 TKGEIS
+175 TRGQIS

-186 FKELDELTSG
+186 FRELDELTSG

-217 MNIAEYAATAA
+217 MNIAEYAATTAG
-228 NKKVAVFSLEMSHE
+228 KRVAVFSLEMSRE
-242 QLTTRMLCSLAKVD
+242 QLTTRMLCSQAKVD

-261 TGETTEEDLL
+261 SGETTEEDLL

-299 SRCRRQQTRYGLD
+299 SRCRRQKTRYGLD
-312 LVVIDYLGLLQLGNK
+312 LVVVDYLGLLQLTSK

-348 LQGLKIG
+348 LEVPIMLLCQLSRGSESRKENGYRPILADLRDSG
-355 AEDYIVKPFSVL
+355 AIEQDADLVLLLYRKALAMRNRKDDSASGASNEEIEDNSA
-367 ELLVRIEKVLD
+367 E
-378 RAGKLNKVLRCRDIT
+378 
-393 IDTEKRTVTKSGEA
+393 
-407 VALQPLEFDLLVK
+407 
-420 LIKFKNCTMSRE
+420 
-432 RLLSEIWGVDFVG
+432 
-445 GTRTVDTH
+445 
-453 VASLRKKLGLE
+453 
-464 GVIVTVTRIGY
+464 VIVAKNRNGPLKTVNLAWQGMFARFV
-475 RLED
+475 DPS

>member
-1 MEARTP
+1 MDQTPRTP

-27 AELSAE
+27 AELAAEILSAS
-33 MLTVQDFYMPQHQ
+33 DFYVPQHQ
-46 YIFEA
+46 DIFEA
-51 MCDLVNHA
+51 MTELVSRA
-59 KAVDSVTIVD
+59 QPVDSVTIVD
-69 ALERAGKLAAAGGIG
+69 ALERAGKLASAGGLG

-103 KIVEDR
+103 NIVEDR

-116 AAGGEI
+116 KAGGEI
-122 IKTASDSDA
+122 MNEASTSDS
-131 PITDILDEAE
+131 PVTDILDEAE
-141 RRVFNISMK
+141 RRVFSISMK
-150 KNEDTMV
+150 KNEETLV
-157 PVDKSALEAYM
+157 PVDKSAMAAYM
-168 RIGELMK
+168 RIGELMR
-175 TKGEIS
+175 TRGQIS

-186 FKELDELTSG
+186 FRELDELTSG

-217 MNIAEYAATAA
+217 MNIAEYAATTAG
-228 NKKVAVFSLEMSHE
+228 KRVAVFSLEMSRE
-242 QLTTRMLCSLAKVD
+242 QLTTRMLCSQAKVD

-261 TGETTEEDLL
+261 SGETTEEDLL

-299 SRCRRQQTRYGLD
+299 SRCRRQKTRYGLD
-312 LVVIDYLGLLQLGNK
+312 LVVVDYLGLLQLTSK

-348 LQGLKIG
+348 LEVPIMLLCQLSRGSESRKENGYRPILADLRDSG
-355 AEDYIVKPFSVL
+355 AIEQDADLVLLLYRKALAMRNRKDDSASGAPNEEIEDNSA
-367 ELLVRIEKVLD
+367 E
-378 RAGKLNKVLRCRDIT
+378 
-393 IDTEKRTVTKSGEA
+393 
-407 VALQPLEFDLLVK
+407 
-420 LIKFKNCTMSRE
+420 
-432 RLLSEIWGVDFVG
+432 
-445 GTRTVDTH
+445 
-453 VASLRKKLGLE
+453 
-464 GVIVTVTRIGY
+464 VIVAKNRNGPLKTVNLAWQGMFARFV
-475 RLED
+475 DPS

>member
-1 MEARTP
+1 MDQTPRTP

-27 AELSAE
+27 AELAAE
-33 MLTVQDFYMPQHQ
+33 MLSASDFYVPQHQ
-46 YIFEA
+46 DIFEA
-51 MCDLVNHA
+51 MTELVSRA
-59 KAVDSVTIVD
+59 QPVDNVTIVD
-69 ALERAGKLAAAGGIG
+69 ALERAGKLASAGGLG

-103 KIVEDR
+103 NIVEDR

-116 AAGGEI
+116 KAGGEI
-122 IKTASDSDA
+122 MNEASTSDS
-131 PITDILDEAE
+131 PVTDILDEAE
-141 RRVFNISMK
+141 RRVFSISMK
-150 KNEDTMV
+150 KNEETLV
-157 PVDKSALEAYM
+157 PVDKSAMAAYM
-168 RIGELMK
+168 RIGELMR
-175 TKGEIS
+175 TRGQIS

-186 FKELDELTSG
+186 FRELDELTSG

-217 MNIAEYAATAA
+217 MNIAEYAATTAG
-228 NKKVAVFSLEMSHE
+228 KRVAVFSLEMSRE
-242 QLTTRMLCSLAKVD
+242 QLTTRMLCSQAKVD

-261 TGETTEEDLL
+261 SGETTEEDLL

-299 SRCRRQQTRYGLD
+299 SRCRRQKTRYGLD
-312 LVVIDYLGLLQLGNK
+312 LVVVDYLGLLQLTSK

-348 LQGLKIG
+348 LEVPIMLLCQLSRGSESRKENGYRPILADLRDSG
-355 AEDYIVKPFSVL
+355 AIEQDADLVLLLYRKALAMRNRKDDSASGAPNEEIEDNSA
-367 ELLVRIEKVLD
+367 E
-378 RAGKLNKVLRCRDIT
+378 
-393 IDTEKRTVTKSGEA
+393 
-407 VALQPLEFDLLVK
+407 
-420 LIKFKNCTMSRE
+420 
-432 RLLSEIWGVDFVG
+432 
-445 GTRTVDTH
+445 
-453 VASLRKKLGLE
+453 
-464 GVIVTVTRIGY
+464 VIVAKNRNGPLKTVNLAWQGMFARFV
-475 RLED
+475 DPS

>member
-1 MEARTP
+1 MDQTPRTP

-27 AELSAE
+27 AELAAE
-33 MLTVQDFYMPQHQ
+33 MLSASDFYVPQHQ
-46 YIFEA
+46 DIFEA
-51 MCDLVNHA
+51 MTELVSRA
-59 KAVDSVTIVD
+59 QPVDSVTIVD
-69 ALERAGKLAAAGGIG
+69 ALERAGKLASAGGLG

-103 KIVEDR
+103 NIVEDR

-116 AAGGEI
+116 KAGGEI
-122 IKTASDSDA
+122 MNEASASDS
-131 PITDILDEAE
+131 PVTDILDEAE
-141 RRVFNISMK
+141 RRIFSISMK
-150 KNEDTMV
+150 KNEETLV
-157 PVDKSALEAYM
+157 PVDKSAMAAYM
-168 RIGELMK
+168 RIGELMR
-175 TKGEIS
+175 TRGQIS

-186 FKELDELTSG
+186 FRELDELTSG

-217 MNIAEYAATAA
+217 MNIAEYAATTAG
-228 NKKVAVFSLEMSHE
+228 KRVAVFSLEMSRE
-242 QLTTRMLCSLAKVD
+242 QLTTRMLCSQAKVD

-261 TGETTEEDLL
+261 SGETTEEDLL

-299 SRCRRQQTRYGLD
+299 SRCRRQKTRYGLD
-312 LVVIDYLGLLQLGNK
+312 LVVVDYLGLLQLTSK

-348 LQGLKIG
+348 LEVPIMLLCQLSRGSESRKENGYRPILADLRDSG
-355 AEDYIVKPFSVL
+355 AIEQDADLVLLLYRKALAMRNRKDDSASGAPNEEIEDNSA
-367 ELLVRIEKVLD
+367 E
-378 RAGKLNKVLRCRDIT
+378 
-393 IDTEKRTVTKSGEA
+393 
-407 VALQPLEFDLLVK
+407 
-420 LIKFKNCTMSRE
+420 
-432 RLLSEIWGVDFVG
+432 
-445 GTRTVDTH
+445 
-453 VASLRKKLGLE
+453 
-464 GVIVTVTRIGY
+464 VIVAKNRNGPLKTVNLAWQGMFARFV
-475 RLED
+475 DPS

>member
-1 MEARTP
+1 MDQTPRTP

-27 AELSAE
+27 AELAAE
-33 MLTVQDFYMPQHQ
+33 MLSASDFYVPQHQ
-46 YIFEA
+46 DIFEA
-51 MCDLVNHA
+51 MTELVSRA
-59 KAVDSVTIVD
+59 QPVDSVTIVD
-69 ALERAGKLAAAGGIG
+69 ALERAGKLASAGGLG

-103 KIVEDR
+103 NIVEDR

-116 AAGGEI
+116 KAGGEI
-122 IKTASDSDA
+122 MNEASASDS
-131 PITDILDEAE
+131 PVTDILDEAE
-141 RRVFNISMK
+141 RRIFSISMK
-150 KNEDTMV
+150 KNEETLV
-157 PVDKSALEAYM
+157 PVDKSAMAAYM
-168 RIGELMK
+168 RIGDLMR
-175 TKGEIS
+175 TRGQIS

-186 FKELDELTSG
+186 FRELDELTSG

-217 MNIAEYAATAA
+217 MNIAEYAATTAG
-228 NKKVAVFSLEMSHE
+228 KRVAVFSLEMSRE
-242 QLTTRMLCSLAKVD
+242 QLTTRMLCSQAKVD

-261 TGETTEEDLL
+261 SGETTEEDLL

-299 SRCRRQQTRYGLD
+299 SRCRRQKTRYGLD
-312 LVVIDYLGLLQLGNK
+312 LVVVDYLGLLQLTSK

-348 LQGLKIG
+348 LEVPIMLLCQLSRGSESRKENGYRPILADLRDSG
-355 AEDYIVKPFSVL
+355 AIEQDADLVLLLYRKALAMRNRKDDSASGAPNEEIEDNSA
-367 ELLVRIEKVLD
+367 E
-378 RAGKLNKVLRCRDIT
+378 
-393 IDTEKRTVTKSGEA
+393 
-407 VALQPLEFDLLVK
+407 
-420 LIKFKNCTMSRE
+420 
-432 RLLSEIWGVDFVG
+432 
-445 GTRTVDTH
+445 
-453 VASLRKKLGLE
+453 
-464 GVIVTVTRIGY
+464 VIVAKNRNGPLKTVNLAWQGMFARFV
-475 RLED
+475 DPS

>member
-1 MEARTP
+1 MDQTPRTP

-27 AELSAE
+27 AELAAE
-33 MLTVQDFYMPQHQ
+33 MLSASDFYVPQHQ
-46 YIFEA
+46 DIFEA
-51 MCDLVNHA
+51 MTELVSRA
-59 KAVDSVTIVD
+59 QPVDSVTIVD
-69 ALERAGKLAAAGGIG
+69 ALERAGKLASAGGLG

-103 KIVEDR
+103 NIVEDR

-116 AAGGEI
+116 KAGGEI
-122 IKTASDSDA
+122 MNEASTSDS
-131 PITDILDEAE
+131 PVTDILDEAE
-141 RRVFNISMK
+141 RRVFSISMK
-150 KNEDTMV
+150 KNEETLV
-157 PVDKSALEAYM
+157 PVDKSAMAAYM
-168 RIGELMK
+168 RIGELMR
-175 TKGEIS
+175 TRGQIS

-186 FKELDELTSG
+186 FRELDELTSG

-217 MNIAEYAATAA
+217 MNIAEYAATTAG
-228 NKKVAVFSLEMSHE
+228 KRVAVFSLEMSRE
-242 QLTTRMLCSLAKVD
+242 QLTTRMLCSQAKVD

-261 TGETTEEDLL
+261 SGETTEEDLL

-299 SRCRRQQTRYGLD
+299 SLCRRQKTRYGLD
-312 LVVIDYLGLLQLGNK
+312 LVVVDYLGLLQLTSK

-348 LQGLKIG
+348 LEVPIMLLCQLSRGSESRKENGYRPILADLRDSG
-355 AEDYIVKPFSVL
+355 AIEQDADLVLLLYRKALAMRNRKDDSASGAPNEEIEDNSA
-367 ELLVRIEKVLD
+367 E
-378 RAGKLNKVLRCRDIT
+378 
-393 IDTEKRTVTKSGEA
+393 
-407 VALQPLEFDLLVK
+407 
-420 LIKFKNCTMSRE
+420 
-432 RLLSEIWGVDFVG
+432 
-445 GTRTVDTH
+445 
-453 VASLRKKLGLE
+453 
-464 GVIVTVTRIGY
+464 VIVAKNRNGPLKTVNLAWQGMFARFV
-475 RLED
+475 DPS

>member
-1 MEARTP
+1 MDQTPRTP

-27 AELSAE
+27 AELAAE
-33 MLTVQDFYMPQHQ
+33 MLSASDFYVPQHQ
-46 YIFEA
+46 DIFEA
-51 MCDLVNHA
+51 MTELVSRA
-59 KAVDSVTIVD
+59 QPVDSVTIVD
-69 ALERAGKLAAAGGIG
+69 ALERAGKLASAGGLG

-103 KIVEDR
+103 NIVEDR

-116 AAGGEI
+116 KAGGEI
-122 IKTASDSDA
+122 MNEASTSDS
-131 PITDILDEAE
+131 PVTDILDEAE
-141 RRVFNISMK
+141 RRVFSISMK
-150 KNEDTMV
+150 KNEETLV
-157 PVDKSALEAYM
+157 PVDKSAMAAYM
-168 RIGELMK
+168 RIGELMR
-175 TKGEIS
+175 TRGQIS

-186 FKELDELTSG
+186 FRELDELTSG

-217 MNIAEYAATAA
+217 MNIAEYAATTAG
-228 NKKVAVFSLEMSHE
+228 KRVAVFSLEMSRE
-242 QLTTRMLCSLAKVD
+242 QLTTRMLFSQAKVD

-261 TGETTEEDLL
+261 SGETTEEDLL

-299 SRCRRQQTRYGLD
+299 SRCRRQKTRYGLD
-312 LVVIDYLGLLQLGNK
+312 LVVVDYLGLLQLTSK

-348 LQGLKIG
+348 LEVPIMLLCQLSRGSESRKENGYRPILADLRDSG
-355 AEDYIVKPFSVL
+355 AIEQDADLVLLLYRKALAMRNRKDDSASGAPNEEIEDNSA
-367 ELLVRIEKVLD
+367 E
-378 RAGKLNKVLRCRDIT
+378 
-393 IDTEKRTVTKSGEA
+393 
-407 VALQPLEFDLLVK
+407 
-420 LIKFKNCTMSRE
+420 
-432 RLLSEIWGVDFVG
+432 
-445 GTRTVDTH
+445 
-453 VASLRKKLGLE
+453 
-464 GVIVTVTRIGY
+464 VIVAKNRNGPLKTVNLAWQGMFARFV
-475 RLED
+475 DPS

>member
-1 MEARTP
+1 MDQTPRTP

-27 AELSAE
+27 AELAAE
-33 MLTVQDFYMPQHQ
+33 MLSASDFYVPQHQ
-46 YIFEA
+46 DIFEA
-51 MCDLVNHA
+51 MTELA
-59 KAVDSVTIVD
+59 SRAQPVDSVTIVD
-69 ALERAGKLAAAGGIG
+69 ALERAGKLASAGGLG

-103 KIVEDR
+103 NIVEDR

-116 AAGGEI
+116 KAGGEI
-122 IKTASDSDA
+122 MNEASTSDS
-131 PITDILDEAE
+131 PVTDILDEAE
-141 RRVFNISMK
+141 RRVFSISMK
-150 KNEDTMV
+150 KNEETLV
-157 PVDKSALEAYM
+157 PVDKSAMAAYM
-168 RIGELMK
+168 RIGELMR
-175 TKGEIS
+175 TRGQIS

-186 FKELDELTSG
+186 FRELDELTSG

-217 MNIAEYAATAA
+217 MNIAEYAATTAG
-228 NKKVAVFSLEMSHE
+228 KRVAVFSLEMSRE
-242 QLTTRMLCSLAKVD
+242 QLTTRMLCSQAKVD

-261 TGETTEEDLL
+261 SGETTEEDLL

-299 SRCRRQQTRYGLD
+299 SRCRRQKTRYGLD
-312 LVVIDYLGLLQLGNK
+312 LVVVDYLGLLQLTSK

-348 LQGLKIG
+348 LEVPIMLLCQLSRGSESRKENGYRPILADLRDSG
-355 AEDYIVKPFSVL
+355 AIEQDADLVLLLYRKALAMRNRKDDSASGAPNEEIEDNSA
-367 ELLVRIEKVLD
+367 E
-378 RAGKLNKVLRCRDIT
+378 
-393 IDTEKRTVTKSGEA
+393 
-407 VALQPLEFDLLVK
+407 
-420 LIKFKNCTMSRE
+420 
-432 RLLSEIWGVDFVG
+432 
-445 GTRTVDTH
+445 
-453 VASLRKKLGLE
+453 
-464 GVIVTVTRIGY
+464 VIVAKNRNGPLKTVNLAWQGMFARFV
-475 RLED
+475 DPS

>member
-228 NKKVAVFSLEMSHE
+228 NKKVAVFSLEMSKE
-242 QLTTRMLCSLAKVD
+242 QVVMRIMASESGVN
-256 MQKVN
+256 MQKLR
-261 TGETTEEDLL
+261 TGELGATEILKIADRFNTVGEAKIL
-271 VLSDA
+271 
-276 LLTLSD
+276 
-282 SKMYID
+282 ID
-288 DSGNLSVADIR
+288 DTPGVTVAEVR
-299 SRCRRQQTRYGLD
+299 SKCRRIQAIHGLD
-312 LVVIDYLGLLQLGNK
+312 VVIIDYLQLMQSAK
-327 RGSLVADIAEATR
+327 SQDSRVLEISAMTR
-340 ALKILAKE
+340 ALKILARE
-348 LQGLKIG
+348 LNI
-355 AEDYIVKPFSVL
+355 AVVVL
-367 ELLVRIEKVLD
+367 SQL
-378 RAGKLNKVLRCRDIT
+378 
-393 IDTEKRTVTKSGEA
+393 
-407 VALQPLEFDLLVK
+407 
-420 LIKFKNCTMSRE
+420 SRE
-432 RLLSEIWGVDFVG
+432 PDKRKDHTPLMSDLRESGSIEQDADVIMMLY
-445 GTRTVDTH
+445 RPAAYPDTQEAMDGDNTSYIN
-453 VASLRKKLGLE
+453 VAKHRNGATASIKVMWVPELTK
-464 GVIVTVTRIGY
+464 Y
-475 RLED
+475 ANYAPDPD